1 MARATRNIDNMGKTV
16 ETMTRTARDSTWI
29 VTDYVVQAQELNTR
43 FARRA
48 FETWIEASRRQT
60 ELGQLMAQRLFGKAE
75 EQTDAFRN
83 LYGQWVSMPWSFPF
97 SGFPFSGTSYAPRS
111 FQRQGMRLVETATET
126 AQTATETAAGGIEA
140 IPGGNGGFPIENYDE
155 LTVDEIS
162 GELGNLSTE
171 ELEVVLG
178 YEKRNKNRETLLYD
192 IERKMSFP
200 IEGYDEMNVG
210 EISGRLD
217 GLSEEELK
225 RVRDYERRNKN
236 RDTLIEQLGRKIKA
250 HS

>member
-16 ETMTRTARDSTWI
+16 ETMTRTFQDSTWI

-43 FARRA
+43 FAQRA
-48 FETWIEASRRQT
+48 FETWIDASRRQT
-60 ELGQLMAQRLFGKAE
+60 ELGQTVAQRLFGKAE

-97 SGFPFSGTSYAPRS
+97 SGFPFSGTSYVPRS

-126 AQTATETAAGGIEA
+126 AAGGIEA
-140 IPGGNGGFPIENYDE
+140 ISSGNVSFPIENYDE

-162 GELGNLSTE
+162 GELGNLSAE
-171 ELEVVLG
+171 ELEMVRG
-178 YEKRNKNRETLLYD
+178 YEKRNKNRETLLYE

-200 IEGYDEMNVG
+200 IEGYDELNVG

-217 GLSEEELK
+217 SLSEDELK
-225 RVRDYERRNKN
+225 KVRDYERRNKN
-236 RDTLIEQLGRKIKA
+236 RDTLIEQLDRKIQA
-250 HS
+250 NS

>member
-1 MARATRNIDNMGKTV
+1 LAVARATRNIDNMGETV

-43 FARRA
+43 FAQRA

-75 EQTDAFRN
+75 EQTDAFRS
-83 LYGQWVSMPWSFPF
+83 LYGQWVSVPWSFPF
-97 SGFPFSGTSYAPRS
+97 SGFPFSGTSYTPRF

-126 AQTATETAAGGIEA
+126 AQTATETAAGA
-140 IPGGNGGFPIENYDE
+140 IPGGNGSFPIENYDE

-162 GELGNLSTE
+162 GELGNLSAE
-171 ELEVVLG
+171 DLETVRG
-178 YEKRNKNRETLLYD
+178 YEK
-192 IERKMSFP
+192 
-200 IEGYDEMNVG
+200 
-210 EISGRLD
+210 
-217 GLSEEELK
+217 
-225 RVRDYERRNKN
+225 RNKN
-236 RDTLIEQLGRKIKA
+236 RDTLIEQLDRKIKA